1 MDKRLREEIT
11 IMFHTASDDLLALLI
26 KTADEANFLEEHD
39 R

>member
-26 KTADEANFLEEHD
+26 KTFLEEHD
-39 R
+39 S